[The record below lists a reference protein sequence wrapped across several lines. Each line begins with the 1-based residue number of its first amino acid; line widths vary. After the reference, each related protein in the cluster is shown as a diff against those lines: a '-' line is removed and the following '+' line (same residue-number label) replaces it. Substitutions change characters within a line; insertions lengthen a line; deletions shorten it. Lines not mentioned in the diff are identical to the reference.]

1 MNLQDFITADM
12 FADINIS
19 LFYFVMSLFSSAIGS
34 LIIRFLYIRYGR
46 SMNNREYFANTF
58 LVLCLT
64 TCTVIV
70 IVKYSLALSLGL
82 VGALSIVRFRA
93 AIKEPEELIYLFL
106 IIAIGLSFGAN
117 QFLVGYIF
125 LIVAVIV
132 IILSSIYFLENNG
145 LDHSGIVLVITGNK
159 DAIKA
164 SFDSKI
170 KKLINQSDW
179 AILKEISIEDG
190 KGRIV
195 INCST
200 NKNSDQFLSNLMNYC
215 YDNNFEYNL
224 ISDINVP
231 N

>member
-12 FADINIS
+12 FTDINIS

-34 LIIRFLYIRYGR
+34 LVIRFLYIRYGR

-125 LIVAVIV
+125 LIVAAIV

-145 LDHSGIVLVITGNK
+145 LDHSGVVLVITGNK
-159 DAIKA
+159 DSIKA
-164 SFDSKI
+164 SFDSEI
-170 KKLINQSDW
+170 NKLINQSDW
-179 AILKEISIEDG
+179 AALKEISIEDG

-215 YDNNFEYNL
+215 HDNGYDYNL